1 MVLDIT
7 NLSHLIPTE
16 VPLKACH
23 FTDVQAEA
31 RLLAPGLTIS
41 KWMSQDLSPVKAS
54 TSVAVARESE
64 RNSRESICI
73 RYKFSFSGLFTE
85 VQPTGQYTDPE

>member
-1 MVLDIT
+1 MTLWSQTLVLDIT

-41 KWMSQDLSPVKAS
+41 KWMSQDLSPVYSRDGEGRKVDVGLEPGQMVQVFS
-54 TSVAVARESE
+54 SE
-64 RNSRESICI
+64 
-73 RYKFSFSGLFTE
+73 
-85 VQPTGQYTDPE
+85 

>member
-1 MVLDIT
+1 MPLWSQTLVLDIT

-31 RLLAPGLTIS
+31 RLLAPGLTTG
-41 KWMSQDLSPVKAS
+41 KWMSQDLSPVYSRDGEGRKVDVGLELGQMVQVFS
-54 TSVAVARESE
+54 SE
-64 RNSRESICI
+64 
-73 RYKFSFSGLFTE
+73 
-85 VQPTGQYTDPE
+85 